1 MPGFKKSKR
10 RKARAHL
17 RPSAASA
24 AGGAAAA
31 AEEEEEEDDTA
42 ARLADVRA
50 QQGDRTRS
58 KGVSTEVLLGASANS
73 SPLVGQ
79 SDVNAIRS
87 VDGQKKSDALKLTAS
102 QIKERLE
109 KEVQNNVTIELH
121 QSTTNNEAVEVH
133 AKVRGFSI
141 YVCLFHSII

>member
-1 MPGFKKSKR
+1 MRGMERFELDSAGAGNIVTLAGMPIATVG
-10 RKARAHL
+10 
-17 RPSAASA
+17 
-24 AGGAAAA
+24 
-31 AEEEEEEDDTA
+31 DTVCGSN
-42 ARLADVRA
+42 LL
-50 QQGDRTRS
+50 TS
-58 KGVSTEVLLGASANS
+58 GVGVEPLSTTPLSPPTVAMTFSANS

-133 AKVRGFSI
+133 AKVRGFSMFVYFI
-141 YVCLFHSII
+141 L